1 MNRRHAIRLLMATQA
16 VTLALLLA
24 LAHHYRLPQKAWRS
38 WVVENRIPG
47 VTPAHKFNRNYQSSR
62 ELFRAYRT
70 TDHPILFF
78 GDSHIRLASWHEL
91 LGRNDLANRGI
102 DGDTLDGVTARLAD
116 EANSKPT
123 AIVILA
129 GSNDLRNGASME
141 SMKQSMTAMLNE
153 AGRLWPHPTPL
164 VITSI
169 PPVASW
175 HVDHQQFNA
184 QTREFN
190 SWLKTELS
198 VRPATRFLDLHSAL
212 ADASGNLA
220 PSMTS
225 DGVHLSSN
233 AYLAYRRQLEQLLP

>member
-1 MNRRHAIRLLMATQA
+1 
-16 VTLALLLA
+16 
-24 LAHHYRLPQKAWRS
+24 
-38 WVVENRIPG
+38 
-47 VTPAHKFNRNYQSSR
+47 
-62 ELFRAYRT
+62 
-70 TDHPILFF
+70 
-78 GDSHIRLASWHEL
+78 
-91 LGRNDLANRGI
+91 
-102 DGDTLDGVTARLAD
+102 
-116 EANSKPT
+116 
-123 AIVILA
+123 
-129 GSNDLRNGASME
+129 ME